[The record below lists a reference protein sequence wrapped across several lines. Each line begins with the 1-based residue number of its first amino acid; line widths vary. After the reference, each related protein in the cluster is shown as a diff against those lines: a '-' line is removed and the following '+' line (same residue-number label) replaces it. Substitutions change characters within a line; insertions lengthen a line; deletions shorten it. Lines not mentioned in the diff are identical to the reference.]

1 MTIDQLPYDE
11 RPREKLIMQG
21 LDSLSNAELIAI
33 LLHTGTREKSA
44 IDLATDILKAD
55 KRGILFLGEC
65 SPEELQEIKGMGRAK
80 TCQLMAAVELGRRVA
95 AKPRVSKPRISR
107 PADIAEMF
115 MEEMRYQKR
124 EHFCALL
131 INTKGEIIQKETI
144 AVGDLSSAIVHPRE
158 VFSNAVKRC
167 AAAVV
172 LLHNHPSGDPGSSEE
187 DIETTKRLVEAGEIL
202 GIKVLD
208 HIIIGDG
215 IFRSL
220 KKEGFI

>member
-1 MTIDQLPYDE
+1 
-11 RPREKLIMQG
+11 
-21 LDSLSNAELIAI
+21 
-33 LLHTGTREKSA
+33 
-44 IDLATDILKAD
+44 
-55 KRGILFLGEC
+55 
-65 SPEELQEIKGMGRAK
+65 MGRAK

-95 AKPRVSKPRISR
+95 AKPRVSKPRISK
-107 PADIAEMF
+107 PTDIAEMF

-172 LLHNHPSGDPGSSEE
+172 LLHNHPSGDPGPSEE
-187 DIETTKRLVEAGEIL
+187 DIEITKRLVEAGEIL
-202 GIKVLD
+202 EIKVLN
-208 HIIIGDG
+208 HIIIDDG
-215 IFRSL
+215 IFKSL